1 MAGNPTYEQLEQK
14 IRILEKEVQETKR
27 REFSERK
34 KLEEEIFRRQDIE
47 REFSILSASL
57 ITSSDAMDISFRVM
71 ETSKRL
77 TKNLSGQIK
86 DIEDFLEVPELE
98 TGPVAGGMSP
108 IESETP
114 GGEKDLSM
122 VERLAALYT
131 LAIERLKYRIELLE
145 SQTQKTE
152 DLEEMIR
159 RRTIEL
165 ENAKEN
171 LEQEIEQR
179 MQMEKD
185 LVQADKMI
193 SLGTLVSGVAHEI
206 NNPNNFIMLNAP
218 LLNEVWQSI
227 FPVLEEKY
235 KEHGD
240 FSVAGLPYSEMK
252 TEVPHLLH
260 GIEEGSRR
268 IQRIISDLKEY
279 SRKDRGI
286 MEDSVSINEVVLQS
300 LKLVDPMIKKTTRR
314 FSVEYGQDLPLI
326 KGNNQKLGQVV
337 INLIQNACQA
347 LADCEKGIWI
357 TTDFDEPTGDIVI
370 RVKDEGPGIPEDVL
384 AHIMDPFFTTKRDM
398 GGTGL
403 GLAVS
408 SNIIKEH
415 NGKIQVSSWPGQSV
429 FEVHLPTR
437 EKGNLKKILVVDDD
451 RSTREM
457 IYKILSRT
465 GDYSIQKVSTGT
477 EASVKLGI
485 EKPDLVILD
494 MQMPDMNGVEIC
506 RLIRTSP
513 ELTGIKVVII
523 TGYPGSRKVKEAA
536 ELGFGHVLAKPF
548 EISELLQKVDDILK

>member
-145 SQTQKTE
+145 AQTQKTE

-159 RRTIEL
+159 QRTIEL

-300 LKLVDPMIKKTTRR
+300 LKLVDPMIKKTTQR

-437 EKGNLKKILVVDDD
+437 EKGKLKKILVVDDD

-523 TGYPGSRKVKEAA
+523 TGYPGSRKVKEAT
-536 ELGFGHVLAKPF
+536 ELGFGHILAKPF

>member
-429 FEVHLPTR
+429 FEVHL
-437 EKGNLKKILVVDDD
+437 
-451 RSTREM
+451 
-457 IYKILSRT
+457 
-465 GDYSIQKVSTGT
+465 
-477 EASVKLGI
+477 
-485 EKPDLVILD
+485 
-494 MQMPDMNGVEIC
+494 
-506 RLIRTSP
+506 
-513 ELTGIKVVII
+513 
-523 TGYPGSRKVKEAA
+523 
-536 ELGFGHVLAKPF
+536 
-548 EISELLQKVDDILK
+548 

>member
-108 IESETP
+108 IESEIS

-145 SQTQKTE
+145 AQTQKIE

-159 RRTIEL
+159 QRTIEL